1 MKVYDKKDLWIRHY
15 CSTVILDLILALI
28 VPLLQFHPYF
38 NRTLNQNTPLFKI
51 HPNSNF
57 TLTLMWILFTFIFMH
72 CIKIYYFITFQYKTF
87 LKQIMFL
94 NAISISHFCFQY
106 PMMFLNDN
114 VSNIHRSSTRG
125 WNHVQWRHRS
135 LYNESF
141 VGTFLP
147 YYTFCEKR
155 VHLNVQ
161 KMT

>member
-1 MKVYDKKDLWIRHY
+1 MRYFEFESQRSFCRKYSIISMKVYDKKDLWIRYY

-38 NRTLNQNTPLFKI
+38 NCTLNQNTPLFKI

-106 PMMFLNDN
+106 PMH
-114 VSNIHRSSTRG
+114 VS
-125 WNHVQWRHRS
+125 
-135 LYNESF
+135 
-141 VGTFLP
+141 
-147 YYTFCEKR
+147 K
-155 VHLNVQ
+155 
-161 KMT
+161 